1 MNALLL
7 VPAALNADGTVSSGE
22 TVLFWVIAPLMV
34 LGALALVFSRRAVYA
49 AVSIIFV
56 MIGLAFLYVAQDA
69 VFLGV
74 TQVVVYTGA
83 IMMLFLFVL
92 MLVGVDA
99 SESLIETIR
108 GHRPLVGLF
117 ALGLVVGLGGVV
129 ISAAYSAP
137 VGLEALNADSNPV
150 GVARVLFGQY
160 ALAMQLTGALLIV
173 AAVSAITLT
182 HVERLLPLV
191 TQRRVADAKMEAWAA
206 RGARI
211 AQLPASGVYATHN
224 GADIPALSATGEPV
238 MASVPRVLRVRGQQ
252 LEIGDFA
259 PNIAAERDRP
269 TGQSGLPNMPGE
281 PAPQLT
287 QGEEER

>member
-1 MNALLL
+1 VNALLL